1 MKIVDVC
8 AFYSPQGGG
17 VKTYIDRKLI
27 AGPAAGH
34 EIVVIAPG
42 SENRVEERGPNARI
56 IFLEQPK
63 FPLDRKYHYF
73 RDEVALHATLDAENP
88 DIIEASSP
96 WRSARLVGEWRGDA
110 PRALIMHADPLSAY
124 AYRWFG
130 GIATRETIDKQ
141 FGWFWKHLL
150 RLDKQF
156 AVTVTAGQSLSDRL
170 IEGGMTNVVTNPMG
184 VADKVFSPMLRDEGL
199 RARLLERCEL
209 PADATLLIAAGRHA
223 PEKRWPMVVEA
234 VTAAGINAP
243 VGLILIGDGRDSTR
257 VARAAADNPH
267 IQLLSPIS
275 DRLELAR
282 LFASADALIH
292 GCEAETFCMVA
303 SEARASGLPLIA
315 PDGGGAADQA
325 RLAGGWTYVSGD
337 AASAAEAIN
346 AFVETGGAQA
356 RARAV
361 ADAPGV
367 RTMEAHFEDLFAL
380 YEDLISPNRM
390 AA

>member
-1 MKIVDVC
+1 MKIVDVA

-17 VKTYIDRKLI
+17 VKTYIDRKLM

-34 EIVVIAPG
+34 EIVIIAPG
-42 SENRVEERGPNARI
+42 PDHRVEERGPGARI
-56 IFLEQPK
+56 IFLDQPR
-63 FPLDRKYHYF
+63 FPLDKNYHYF
-73 RDEVALHATLDAENP
+73 REETALHAMLDVLQP
-88 DIIEASSP
+88 DIVEASSP
-96 WRSARLVGEWRGDA
+96 WRSARFVGEWPGKA

-130 GIATRETIDKQ
+130 GIASRETIDKQ
-141 FGWFWKHLL
+141 FGWFWRSLL
-150 RLDKQF
+150 RFDTQF
-156 AVTVTAGQSLSDRL
+156 DVTVTAGQSLSDRL

-184 VADKVFSPMLRDEGL
+184 VADTVFSPALRDEGL
-199 RARLLERCEL
+199 RARMLERCEL
-209 PADATLLIAAGRHA
+209 PADATLLLAAGRHA

-243 VGLILIGDGRDSTR
+243 VGLILIGDGRDRPR
-257 VARAAADNPH
+257 VVKAAQDNPH

-275 DRLELAR
+275 DRAELAR
-282 LFASADALIH
+282 LFASSDALIH

-303 SEARASGLPLIA
+303 AEARASGLPLIA

-325 RLAGGWTYVSGD
+325 RASGGWTYAWGD
-337 AASAAEAIN
+337 PAAAAQAITDFLTSDR
-346 AFVETGGAQA
+346 AAA

-361 ADAPGV
+361 EGADTV
-367 RTMEAHFEDLFAL
+367 RTMDDHFHDLFVL
-380 YEDLISPNRM
+380 YEDIIQTNRI

>member
-8 AFYSPQGGG
+8 AFYSPHGGG
-17 VKTYIDRKLI
+17 VKTYIDRKLV

-42 SENRVEERGPNARI
+42 SENRIEERGPGARI
-56 IFLEQPK
+56 IFLDQPK

-73 RDEVALHATLDAENP
+73 RDEVALHAALDAEAP
-88 DIIEASSP
+88 DMIEASSP
-96 WRSARLVGEWRGDA
+96 WRSARLVGEWRGAA

-130 GIATRETIDKQ
+130 GIARRETIDRQ
-141 FGWFWKHLL
+141 FGWFWRHLL

-156 AVTVTAGQSLSDRL
+156 AVTVTAGESLSERL
-170 IEGGMTNVVTNPMG
+170 IEGGMRHVVTNPMG
-184 VADKVFSPMLRDEGL
+184 VADSVFSPGLRDEGL
-199 RARLLERCEL
+199 RARLLERCGL
-209 PADATLLIAAGRHA
+209 TADATLLIAAGRHA
-223 PEKRWPMVVEA
+223 PEKRWPMVLEA
-234 VTAAGINAP
+234 VTAAGSVDS
-243 VGLILIGDGRDSTR
+243 VGLVLIGDGRDRAR

-303 SEARASGLPLIA
+303 AEARASGLPLIT

-325 RLAGGWTYVSGD
+325 REGGGWTFSAGD
-337 AASAAEAIN
+337 AASAAQAISD
-346 AFVETGGAQA
+346 FVATGGAQA

-361 ADAPGV
+361 ADAPMV
-367 RTMEAHFEDLFAL
+367 RTMEAHFAELFAL
-380 YEDLISPNRM
+380 YEALVHPTRL